1 MQTVSRCSLNA
12 ENMMVYC
19 LGWLGTTSLIGGHSP
34 QAAQVIRRMT
44 VPSLSV
50 LPFLENAFVPE
61 HLHFFSYLDFL
72 RPFQLSTFF
81 GSHSFWMICTVFMIN
96 DPESL
101 RSPLYDIPQ
110 KSIPKVFKCPFQF
123 WTVWAFLKIC
133 CPPNLM
139 LCHHVPNN
147 DGHILEYICIFD
159 YFFLSLSLYMYIYV
173 CVCLHIHTYTYI
185 YIYTCFAYIYIY
197 VCMYVYMY
205 VCIDAIP
212 WYVYTYINILF
223 QCLCY
228 VYIYIYIISIISP
241 TTKQH

>member
-1 MQTVSRCSLNA
+1 
-12 ENMMVYC
+12 
-19 LGWLGTTSLIGGHSP
+19 
-34 QAAQVIRRMT
+34 MT

-101 RSPLYDIPQ
+101 RSPLYDIAQ

-159 YFFLSLSLYMYIYV
+159 YFFSLSLSICIYIYV
-173 CVCLHIHTYTYI
+173 CVYI
-185 YIYTCFAYIYIY
+185 YIHIHIYIY
-197 VCMYVYMY
+197 VCMYICMY
-205 VCIDAIP
+205 V
-212 WYVYTYINILF
+212 
-223 QCLCY
+223 
-228 VYIYIYIISIISP
+228 
-241 TTKQH
+241 